1 MLNLKVLLMGFQLQA
16 RLSTV
21 QEFYITRVSND
32 FYLLIEPCDSFPSNL
47 KSISEITNV
56 CVCYNDEE
64 DMKSYRREVVT
75 SWMSMTV
82 SSKSSAGCKNVCSKE
97 RKGKERNFIY

>member
-1 MLNLKVLLMGFQLQA
+1 MFNLKVLLMGFQLQA

-21 QEFYITRVSND
+21 QEFYITRASND

-64 DMKSYRREVVT
+64 DMKSCALRR
-75 SWMSMTV
+75 
-82 SSKSSAGCKNVCSKE
+82 SSYLLDVHDC
-97 RKGKERNFIY
+97 FF

>member
-1 MLNLKVLLMGFQLQA
+1 MFNLKVLLMGFQLQA

-21 QEFYITRVSND
+21 QEFYINWVSND
-32 FYLLIEPCDSFPSNL
+32 FYLLIEPCDSSPSNL

-64 DMKSYRREVVT
+64 DMKSCALRR
-75 SWMSMTV
+75 
-82 SSKSSAGCKNVCSKE
+82 SSYLLDVHDC
-97 RKGKERNFIY
+97 FF